1 MVKILLLEEIAE
13 PTYKV
18 QRMLKHLIYSGMF
31 DGCRAIGLGLGA
43 IVDCHQMFRGRCQIS
58 SSKIFNQWEFQ
69 SSIIC
74 PSGTAKRI
82 GFGEQT
88 ILSFGRKCQSSVCG
102 FGKGRKSRK

>member
-1 MVKILLLEEIAE
+1 MAVVPSAW
-13 PTYKV
+13 
-18 QRMLKHLIYSGMF
+18 
-31 DGCRAIGLGLGA
+31 DLGA
-43 IVDCHQMFRGRCQIS
+43 IVDCHQMFRGRCQIL

-88 ILSFGRKCQSSVCG
+88 IFYRLEESANLVYVGSEKEEREV
-102 FGKGRKSRK
+102 